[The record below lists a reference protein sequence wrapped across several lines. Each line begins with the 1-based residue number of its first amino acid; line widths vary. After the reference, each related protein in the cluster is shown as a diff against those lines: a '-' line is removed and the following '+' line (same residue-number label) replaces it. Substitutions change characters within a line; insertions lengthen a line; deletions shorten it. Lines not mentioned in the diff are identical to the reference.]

1 VIDVL
6 RKLSLLAIVAALAL
20 SLTGTALAKN
30 DSPKNGNAYGHLG
43 FSDGH

>member
-1 VIDVL
+1 ML

-20 SLTGTALAKN
+20 SLSGTALAKN
-30 DSPKNGNAYGHLG
+30 GNGNSGNAYGHLG

>member
-1 VIDVL
+1 VIYVL

-20 SLTGTALAKN
+20 SLSGTALAKN
-30 DSPKNGNAYGHLG
+30 GGNGNAYGHLG